1 MGSELPGI
9 EVERLSEWL
18 EKNVGGAEGPF
29 HFELIAGGRSNLT
42 YRVFD
47 NQSRSFVLRRPPVSD
62 VLATAHDMNR
72 EHRVMS
78 ALEETPVPVPRM
90 LTYCDDADVTGAPF
104 YAMDYVDGHIVR
116 DRKDAEA
123 LKPEARAAIGPH
135 MIEVLSGL
143 HAVEPAAVGLG
154 DLGKTDGYLERQ
166 LRRWAK
172 QVEQSKTRDLPLVA
186 DVHRRLLAS
195 VPPQVETR
203 IVHGDYRLDN
213 LVAGPDGEVRAVLDW
228 ELCTLGDPLADLGL
242 LMVYWAEPGDA
253 LTALG
258 EAPTLADGFSSRLEL
273 RDAYVAATGRDIGRL
288 GFYVAFGYWKLACIL
303 EGVLS
308 RWRHGAMGE
317 ELRDAADG
325 FEKRVEE
332 LAQAA
337 DQAASQMGI

>member
-9 EVERLSEWL
+9 DVERLSGWL
-18 EKNVGGAEGPF
+18 DDNVAGFEGPF
-29 HFELIAGGRSNLT
+29 DFQLIAGGRSNLT
-42 YRVFD
+42 YRVMD
-47 NQSRSFVLRRPPVSD
+47 SSKRSFVLRRPPVSD

-78 ALEETPVPVPRM
+78 ALADTAVPVPDM
-90 LTYCDDADVTGAPF
+90 LGYCEDADVTGAPF
-104 YAMDYVDGHIVR
+104 FVMEFVDGHIVR

-123 LKPEARAAIGPH
+123 LRPEARVAIGPR
-135 MIEVLSGL
+135 MVEVLSAL
-143 HAVEPAAVGLG
+143 HGVDPSEVGLG

-172 QVEQSKTRDLPLVA
+172 QVDQSKTRDLPLIE
-186 DVHRRLLAS
+186 DVHRRLSAAI
-195 VPPQVETR
+195 PPQVETR

-213 LVAGPDGEVRAVLDW
+213 LVAGPDGDVRAVLDW

-258 EAPTLADGFSSRLEL
+258 EAPTLVDGFSSRLEM
-273 RDAYVAATGRDIGRL
+273 RDAYVAATGRDIGSIS
-288 GFYVAFGYWKLACIL
+288 FYIAFGYWKLACIL

-317 ELRDAADG
+317 ELRAAAEG
-325 FEKRVEE
+325 FEARVEE
-332 LAQAA
+332 LAEAA
-337 DQAASQMGI
+337 DLAAAEMGI